1 MNLVIVESPAKAKTI
16 NKYLGD
22 DYIVLASYGHIRDL
36 PSKNGSVDPENDF
49 KMEWEVDSFS
59 KKYLKDITDA
69 AKNSSKIILATDPD
83 REGEAI
89 AWHVKEYL
97 NEKKLIKDKH
107 VERVVFNEIT
117 KKAVINGI
125 ENPRQIEPLLVD
137 AYMARRAL
145 DYLVGFNISPILWT
159 KLPGSKSA
167 GRVQSVALK
176 LITEREHEIEL
187 FNPQEFWTLSVK
199 FTDNNKNQLLSSI
212 TQLDGSKIE
221 KFSFKDKAEIDKAI
235 KDFKSKK
242 FIITDISSKVVNRNP
257 LGPFT
262 TSTLQQVASGKLGF
276 GASRTMQIAQ
286 KLYQGIEIEGETIG
300 LITYMRTDGTN
311 LSSDAIDSFRSYI
324 KNEFGKEYLPETSIN
339 YTGKK
344 AKNAQ
349 EAHEAIRPTDIMRTP
364 DIIKKY
370 LSPDQNKLYDL
381 IWCRALSSQMET
393 AKFDRNTITISTEDN
408 QTKCKA
414 SGSVIK
420 FDGFLKILKDNK
432 KDEDEEILP
441 KMTKGPVNIEAL
453 LDEQHFTQ
461 PPPRY
466 SEASLV
472 KKLEELGIGR
482 PSTYASIISVISTR
496 GYAEAINKRFH
507 PTDRGKLIS
516 AFLEKLFS
524 KYVDYNFTA
533 SLENQLD
540 EITTGKEGWLKVL
553 EMFWKDFNQN
563 VSAVKEKRTREVL
576 DLLNE
581 SLGSLIFERGK
592 DGNVDR
598 NCKLCDTGSLSLK
611 NSFRGGAFIGC
622 SNYPD
627 CKFTRPL
634 SKAKAAA
641 QSQLAEPKF
650 IGKHD
655 NGNDMFLKNGRFGP
669 YIQYEKNEEIAEKI
683 IESKKKK
690 KKKKKNDKPD
700 NNFKNVSIPK
710 GVTLESVDLDRAKF
724 LCSLP
729 KILGIN
735 PENQKDIILNSGR
748 FGPYLKCENKSARI
762 ENVEEIFSI
771 GLNRAISLIAE
782 AKPGRMSSSIIKDL
796 GEHPE
801 DKKPVRIMKG
811 QYGPYIKYKSLNA
824 TIPEEKDPLE
834 INMEEAL
841 ILIEKRKEYDKTKKI
856 KNEEKNEKINNIDY
870 VFKYSFMFIY

>member
-22 DYIVLASYGHIRDL
+22 KYRVLASYGHIRDL
-36 PSKNGSVDPENDF
+36 PSKNGSVDPDQDF

-59 KKYLKDITDA
+59 KKYLKEITDA
-69 AKNSSKIILATDPD
+69 AKDSSKIILATDPD

-97 NEKKLIKDKH
+97 NEKKLLKDKE

-117 KKAVINGI
+117 KKAVIHGI

-176 LITEREHEIEL
+176 LITEREHEIES
-187 FNPQEFWTLSVK
+187 FNPEEFWTLSIK
-199 FTDNNKNQLLSSI
+199 FSDNKNQDI
-212 TQLDGSKIE
+212 IANINQFENNKIE
-221 KFSFKDKAEIDKAI
+221 KFSFRTKEDISKAI
-235 KDFKSKK
+235 SIINKKK
-242 FIITDISSKVVNRNP
+242 FNITDISSKIVSRNP
-257 LGPFT
+257 SGPFT
-262 TSTLQQVASGKLGF
+262 TSTLQQTASSRLGF

-311 LSSDAIDSFRSYI
+311 ISKDAVSTFRDYI
-324 KNEFGKEYLPETSIN
+324 KKEIGNEYLPENPLN
-339 YTGKK
+339 YSGKK

-349 EAHEAIRPTDIMRTP
+349 EAHEAIRPTDIIRTP
-364 DIIKKY
+364 KSVKKY
-370 LSPDQNKLYDL
+370 LSPDQNKLYDM
-381 IWCRALSSQMET
+381 IWCRSLSSQMET
-393 AKFDRNTITISTEDN
+393 AKFDRNTITITSDDN
-408 QTKCKA
+408 DTICKA
-414 SGSVIK
+414 SGSVLK
-420 FDGFLKILKDNK
+420 FDGFLKIYNNPN
-432 KDEDEEILP
+432 KDEDENILP
-441 KMTKGPVNIEAL
+441 QMAKGPVNIEAL
-453 LDEQHFTQ
+453 IDEQHFTQ

-482 PSTYASIISVISTR
+482 PSTYASIISTIANR
-496 GYAEAINKRFH
+496 GYAEILNKRFF

-533 SLENQLD
+533 GLEDQLD
-540 EITTGKEGWLKVL
+540 GITTGKESWIKVL
-553 EMFWKDFNQN
+553 ELFWKDFNNN
-563 VSAVKEKRTREVL
+563 VTKVKEKRTREVL
-576 DLLNE
+576 DLLND
-581 SLGSLIFERGK
+581 SLGDLVFDK
-592 DGNVDR
+592 DKQGNIVR
-598 NCKLCDTGSLSLK
+598 KCQLCDTGTLSLK

-622 SNYPD
+622 SNYPE

-641 QSQLAEPKF
+641 QAQLAEPKF
-650 IGKHD
+650 IGKHE
-655 NGNDMFLKNGRFGP
+655 NGNDIFLKNGRFGP
-669 YIQYEKNEEIAEKI
+669 YLQYERIKEDIDEEKPL
-683 IESKKKK
+683 KKKK
-690 KKKKKNDKPD
+690 KTKKIKSDINELL
-700 NNFKNVSIPK
+700 KNVSIPK
-710 GVTLESVDLDRAKF
+710 GLELETIDLEKAQF

-729 KILGIN
+729 KSLGIN
-735 PENQKDIILNSGR
+735 PDNQKEITLNTGR

-762 ENVEEIFSI
+762 ENIDEIFSI
-771 GLNRAISLIAE
+771 GLNRAITLIAE

-824 TIPEEKDPLE
+824 TIPEEKDPTELT
-834 INMEEAL
+834 MEEAL
-841 ILIEKRKEYDKTKKI
+841 ILIEKRKEYDKNKKS
-856 KNEEKNEKINNIDY
+856 KKK
-870 VFKYSFMFIY
+870 KK

>member
-22 DYIVLASYGHIRDL
+22 NYIVLASYGHIRDL
-36 PSKNGSVDPENDF
+36 PSKNGSVDPDNNF
-49 KMEWEVDSFS
+49 KMEWQVDKFS
-59 KKYLKDITDA
+59 RKYLKEITDA
-69 AKNSSKIILATDPD
+69 AKISSKIILATDPD

-117 KKAVINGI
+117 KKAIIYGI

-187 FNPQEFWTLSVK
+187 FNPEEFWTLSVQ
-199 FTDNNKNQLLSSI
+199 FNDSDKNSLLASI
-212 TQLDGSKIE
+212 TQLNNKKIE
-221 KFSFKDKAEIDKAI
+221 KFSFKNKAEIDKAI
-235 KDFKSKK
+235 DEVKSKK
-242 FIITDISSKVVNRNP
+242 FQINDISSKVISRNP
-257 LGPFT
+257 SGPFT
-262 TSTLQQVASGKLGF
+262 TSTLQQVSSGKLGF
-276 GASRTMQIAQ
+276 GASHTMQIAQ
-286 KLYQGIEIEGETIG
+286 KLYQGIEINGETIG

-311 LSSDAIDSFRSYI
+311 LSTDAIDTFRNYI
-324 KNEFGKEYLPETSIN
+324 KEEFGAEYVPDNPAS
-339 YTGKK
+339 YSGKK

-349 EAHEAIRPTDIMRTP
+349 EAHEAIRPTDIIRAP
-364 DIIKKY
+364 DKLKKY
-370 LSPDQNKLYDL
+370 LNADQYKLYNL
-381 IWCRALSSQMET
+381 IWSRALSSQMKP
-393 AKFDRNTITISTEDN
+393 AQFDRNTITIGSNDN
-408 QTKCKA
+408 GTTCKA

-420 FDGFLKILKDNK
+420 FDGFLKVMKDNK
-432 KDEDEEILP
+432 KDDDEEFLP
-441 KMTKGPVNIEAL
+441 EMKSGPVNIEAL

-461 PPPRY
+461 PAPRY

-472 KKLEELGIGR
+472 KKLEDLGIGR

-496 GYAEAINKRFH
+496 GYVEFINKKFH

-533 SLENQLD
+533 ELENRLD
-540 EITTGKEGWLKVL
+540 DITNGKEGWIKVL
-553 EMFWKDFNQN
+553 EDFWKDFNQN
-563 VSAVKEKRTREVL
+563 VCEVKEKRTREVL
-576 DLLNE
+576 DLLND
-581 SLGSLIFERGK
+581 SLGGLIFERDK
-592 DGNVDR
+592 DGNINR
-598 NCKLCDTGSLSLK
+598 ECKLCNNGSLSLK

-627 CKFTRPL
+627 CKFTRAL
-634 SKAKAAA
+634 SKAKGTTH
-641 QSQLAEPKF
+641 SQLVEPKF
-650 IGKHD
+650 IGKHE
-655 NGNDMFLKNGRFGP
+655 NGNDMYLKTGRFGP
-669 YIQYEKNEEIAEKI
+669 YIQYEKVKEIKDEAVTDT
-683 IESKKKK
+683 KKKK
-690 KKKKKNDKPD
+690 KIRKKKIPNEDGNLKNI
-700 NNFKNVSIPK
+700 SIPK
-710 GVTLESVDLDRAKF
+710 GITLESVNLERAKF

-729 KILGIN
+729 KSLGVN
-735 PENQKDIILNSGR
+735 PENQKDIMLNSGR

-771 GLNRAISLIAE
+771 GLNRAITLISE
-782 AKPGRMSSSIIKDL
+782 AKPGRVLISIIKDL

-801 DKKPVRIMKG
+801 DKKPVKVMKG
-811 QYGPYIKYKSLNA
+811 RYGPYIKYKSVNA
-824 TIPEEKDPLE
+824 PIPKEKDPLE
-834 INMEEAL
+834 LNMEEAI
-841 ILIEKRKEYDKTKKI
+841 ILIEKRKEYDKNKK
-856 KNEEKNEKINNIDY
+856 
-870 VFKYSFMFIY
+870 

>member
-22 DYIVLASYGHIRDL
+22 DYKVLASYGHIRDL
-36 PSKNGSVDPENDF
+36 PSKNGSVDPDQDF

-59 KKYLKDITDA
+59 KKYLKEITDA
-69 AKNSSKIILATDPD
+69 AKDSSKIILATDPD

-97 NEKKLIKDKH
+97 NEKKLLKDKEI
-107 VERVVFNEIT
+107 ERVVFNEIT
-117 KKAVINGI
+117 KKAVIQGI

-176 LITEREHEIEL
+176 LITEREHEIES
-187 FNPQEFWTLSVK
+187 FKPEEFWTLSIK
-199 FTDNNKNQLLSSI
+199 FTDEKNQNITASI
-212 TQLDGSKIE
+212 SQLDKTKIE
-221 KFSFKDKAEIDKAI
+221 KFSFRNKDEINIAVSKI
-235 KDFKSKK
+235 KKKK
-242 FIITDISSKVVNRNP
+242 FDITDISSKVINRNP
-257 LGPFT
+257 SGPFT
-262 TSTLQQVASGKLGF
+262 TSTLQQIASSRLGF

-311 LSSDAIDSFRSYI
+311 LSKDAVSTFRDYI
-324 KNEFGKEYLPETSIN
+324 QKEIGNEYLPKDPLN
-339 YTGKK
+339 YSGKK

-349 EAHEAIRPTDIMRTP
+349 EAHEAIRPTDIIRTP
-364 DIIKKY
+364 QSVKKY
-370 LSPDQNKLYDL
+370 LSTDQNRLYEL
-381 IWCRALSSQMET
+381 IWSRALSSQMES
-393 AKFDRNTITISTEDN
+393 AKFDRNTITITSDN
-408 QTKCKA
+408 NDTICKA
-414 SGSVIK
+414 SGSVLK
-420 FDGFLKILKDNK
+420 FDGFLKIYNNQSKDD
-432 KDEDEEILP
+432 DESVLP
-441 KMTKGPVNIEAL
+441 AVSKGPINIEAL

-461 PPPRY
+461 PPPRF

-482 PSTYASIISVISTR
+482 PSTYASIISTIANR
-496 GYAEAINKRFH
+496 GYAEILNKRFF

-533 SLENQLD
+533 GLEDQLD
-540 EITTGKEGWLKVL
+540 EITTGKESWIKVL
-553 EMFWKDFNQN
+553 ELFWKDFNNN
-563 VSAVKEKRTREVL
+563 VSEVKEKRTREVL
-576 DLLNE
+576 DLLND
-581 SLGSLIFERGK
+581 SLGELIFDK
-592 DGNVDR
+592 DNEGNVVR
-598 NCKLCDTGSLSLK
+598 KCQLCSSGTLSLK

-622 SNYPD
+622 SNYPE

-641 QSQLAEPKF
+641 QAQLAEPKL
-650 IGKHD
+650 IGKHE
-655 NGNDMFLKNGRFGP
+655 NGNDIYLKNGRFGP
-669 YIQYEKNEEIAEKI
+669 YLQYEKIPTDIELEKAT
-683 IESKKKK
+683 KKKK
-690 KKKKKNDKPD
+690 KTKKAKSDVNELLKNI
-700 NNFKNVSIPK
+700 SIPK
-710 GVTLESVDLDRAKF
+710 GLELKDIDIEKAKF

-729 KILGIN
+729 KSLGIN
-735 PENQKDIILNSGR
+735 PDNQKEITLNTGR

-762 ENVEEIFSI
+762 ENVEDIFSI
-771 GLNRAISLIAE
+771 GLNRAITLIAE
-782 AKPGRMSSSIIKDL
+782 AKPGRMSSSMIKDL

-801 DKKPVRIMKG
+801 DKKPVRVMKG

-824 TIPEEKDPLE
+824 TIPEEKDPTELT
-834 INMEEAL
+834 MEEAL
-841 ILIEKRKEYDKTKKI
+841 ILIEKRKEYDKTKKS
-856 KNEEKNEKINNIDY
+856 KKRKL
-870 VFKYSFMFIY
+870 K

>member
-16 NKYLGD
+16 NKYLGN

-36 PSKNGSVDPENDF
+36 PSKNGSVDPENNF

-59 KKYLKDITDA
+59 KKYLKEITDA
-69 AKNSSKIILATDPD
+69 AKDSSKIILATDPD

-97 NEKKLIKDKH
+97 NEKKLLKDKQ

-117 KKAVINGI
+117 KKAVTHGI
-125 ENPRQIEPLLVD
+125 DNPRQIEPLLVD

-187 FNPQEFWTLSVK
+187 FDPKEFWTLSIK
-199 FTDNNKNQLLSSI
+199 FNDKDNKSLIASIFQLK
-212 TQLDGSKIE
+212 DKKIE
-221 KFSFKDKAEIDKAI
+221 KFSFRNKNEIDKAI
-235 KDFKSKK
+235 DEVKSKK
-242 FIITDISSKVVNRNP
+242 FQISDISSKIVNRNP
-257 LGPFT
+257 SGPFT
-262 TSTLQQVASGKLGF
+262 TSTLQQVSSGRLNF

-286 KLYQGIEIEGETIG
+286 KLYQGIEIDGETIG

-311 LSSDAIDSFRSYI
+311 LSTDAVSSFRDYI
-324 KNEFGKEYLPETSIN
+324 KKEFGDDYLPENPLN
-339 YTGKK
+339 YSGKK

-349 EAHEAIRPTDIMRTP
+349 EAHEAIRPTDIMRAP
-364 DIIKKY
+364 DTLKKY
-370 LSPDQNKLYDL
+370 LSPDQHKLYDL
-381 IWCRALSSQMET
+381 IWSRALSSQMES
-393 AKFDRNTITISTEDN
+393 AKFDRNTITITSEDN
-408 QTKCKA
+408 ETICKA

-420 FDGFLKILKDNK
+420 FDGFLKVIKDNK
-432 KDEDEEILP
+432 KNDDEDILP
-441 KMTKGPVNIEAL
+441 EMSKGPVNIESL

-496 GYAEAINKRFH
+496 GYAETINKRFH

-533 SLENQLD
+533 ELENQLD
-540 EITTGKEGWLKVL
+540 EITTGKESWIKVL

-563 VSAVKEKRTREVL
+563 VIEVKEKRTREVL
-576 DLLNE
+576 DLLND
-581 SLGSLIFERGK
+581 SLGSLIFERDK
-592 DGNVDR
+592 EGNINR
-598 NCKLCDTGSLSLK
+598 KCQLCENGSLSLK

-622 SNYPD
+622 SNYPE

-634 SKAKAAA
+634 SKAKAAQ
-641 QSQLAEPKF
+641 QSQLAEPKL
-650 IGKHD
+650 IGKHE

-669 YIQYEKNEEIAEKI
+669 YIQYEIIPEVNEEPV
-683 IESKKKK
+683 KKKK
-690 KKKKKNDKPD
+690 VKKKKNQKE
-700 NNFKNVSIPK
+700 NNNLKNISIPK
-710 GVTLESVDLDRAKF
+710 GIELDTINLERAKF

-729 KILGIN
+729 KSLGIN
-735 PENQKDIILNSGR
+735 PENQKEILLNSGR

-771 GLNRAISLIAE
+771 GLNRAITLIAE
-782 AKPGRMSSSIIKDL
+782 AKPGRISSSMIKDL

-824 TIPEEKDPLE
+824 TIPEEKDPSELT
-834 INMEEAL
+834 MEEAL
-841 ILIEKRKEYDKTKKI
+841 ILIEKRKEYDKSKKR
-856 KNEEKNEKINNIDY
+856 KKK
-870 VFKYSFMFIY
+870 

>member
-22 DYIVLASYGHIRDL
+22 NYTVLASYGHIRDL
-36 PSKNGSVDPENDF
+36 PSKNGSVDPEQNF
-49 KMEWEVDSFS
+49 RMEWEVDSFS
-59 KKYLKDITDA
+59 KKYLKEITDV
-69 AKNSSKIILATDPD
+69 AKESSKIILATDPD

-97 NEKKLIKDKH
+97 NDKKLLKDKEI
-107 VERVVFNEIT
+107 ERVVFNEIT
-117 KKAVINGI
+117 KKAVIHGI

-176 LITEREHEIEL
+176 LITEREHEIES
-187 FNPQEFWTLSVK
+187 FNPEEFWTLSIK
-199 FTDNNKNQLLSSI
+199 FNDNNNNSITSSI
-212 TQLDGSKIE
+212 SQLDGEKIE
-221 KFSFKDKAEIDKAI
+221 KFSFRNKDEINKAI
-235 KDFKSKK
+235 ENIKNKK
-242 FIITDISSKVVNRNP
+242 FSITDISSKVVSRNP
-257 LGPFT
+257 SGPFT
-262 TSTLQQVASGKLGF
+262 TSTLQQTASSRLGF

-286 KLYQGIEIEGETIG
+286 KLYQGIEIEGETVG

-311 LSSDAIDSFRSYI
+311 LSVDAVKSFRDYI
-324 KNEFGKEYLPETSIN
+324 ESDLGKEYLPENPLN
-339 YTGKK
+339 YSGKK

-349 EAHEAIRPTDIMRTP
+349 EAHEAIRPTEINRTP
-364 DIIKKY
+364 SSIKKY
-370 LSPDQNKLYDL
+370 LSTDQIKLYDL
-381 IWCRALSSQMET
+381 IWSRALSSQMES
-393 AKFDRNTITISTEDN
+393 AKFDRNTITINSDDSKTI
-408 QTKCKA
+408 CKS
-414 SGSVIK
+414 SGSVLK
-420 FDGFLKILKDNK
+420 FDGFLKIYSSQSKDD
-432 KDEDEEILP
+432 DEDILP
-441 KMTKGPVNIEAL
+441 QMSKGPINIEAL
-453 LDEQHFTQ
+453 IDEQHYTQ

-482 PSTYASIISVISTR
+482 PSTYASIISTIANR
-496 GYAEAINKRFH
+496 GYAEITNKRFF

-533 SLENQLD
+533 GLEDQLD
-540 EITTGKEGWLKVL
+540 EITSGKESWVKVL
-553 EMFWKDFNQN
+553 EMFWKDFNNN
-563 VSAVKEKRTREVL
+563 VSEVKEKRTREVL
-576 DLLNE
+576 DLLND
-581 SLGSLIFERGK
+581 SLGELIFEKNNDGK
-592 DGNVDR
+592 IDR
-598 NCKLCDTGSLSLK
+598 NCKLCNEGTLSLK

-627 CKFTRPL
+627 CKYTRPL

-641 QSQLAEPKF
+641 QAQLAEPKF

-655 NGNDMFLKNGRFGP
+655 NGNDIYLKNGRFGP
-669 YIQYEKNEEIAEKI
+669 YLQYEINPEDIEEKT
-683 IESKKKK
+683 SKKRKTKKKK
-690 KKKKKNDKPD
+690 DENE
-700 NNFKNVSIPK
+700 NLKNVSIPK
-710 GVTLESVDLDRAKF
+710 GIDLKDVDLDKAKF

-729 KILGIN
+729 KNLGVN
-735 PENQKDIILNSGR
+735 PDNQKDILLNTGR
-748 FGPYLKCENKSARI
+748 YGPYLKCDNKSARI
-762 ENVEEIFSI
+762 ENIDEIFSI
-771 GLNRAISLIAE
+771 GLNRAITLIAE

-824 TIPEEKDPLE
+824 TIPEEKDPAELT
-834 INMEEAL
+834 MEEAL
-841 ILIEKRKEYDKTKKI
+841 ILIEKRKEYDKNKKS
-856 KNEEKNEKINNIDY
+856 KKRKS
-870 VFKYSFMFIY
+870 K

>member
-22 DYIVLASYGHIRDL
+22 DYKVLASYGHIRDL
-36 PSKNGSVDPENDF
+36 PSKNGSVDPDQNF
-49 KMEWEVDSFS
+49 KMEWEIDSFS
-59 KKYLKDITDA
+59 KKYLKEITDA
-69 AKNSSKIILATDPD
+69 AKGSSKIILATDPD

-97 NEKKLIKDKH
+97 NEKKLLKDKEI
-107 VERVVFNEIT
+107 ERVVFNEIT
-117 KKAVINGI
+117 KKAVIQGI

-176 LITEREHEIEL
+176 LITEREHEIES
-187 FNPQEFWTLSVK
+187 FKPEEFWTLDIK
-199 FTDNNKNQLLSSI
+199 FKDQNNQKITASINMLDNN
-212 TQLDGSKIE
+212 KIE
-221 KFSFKDKAEIDKAI
+221 KFSFKNKDEINKATEAI
-235 KDFKSKK
+235 NKKK
-242 FIITDISSKVVNRNP
+242 FSITDISSKVINRNP
-257 LGPFT
+257 SGPFT
-262 TSTLQQVASGKLGF
+262 TSTLQQTASSRLGF

-311 LSSDAIDSFRSYI
+311 LSKDAVSSFRDYI
-324 KNEFGKEYLPETSIN
+324 QKEIGNEYLPKDALN
-339 YTGKK
+339 YSGKK

-349 EAHEAIRPTDIMRTP
+349 EAHEAIRPTDIIRTP
-364 DIIKKY
+364 QNVKKY
-370 LSPDQNKLYDL
+370 LSTDQNKLYEL
-381 IWCRALSSQMET
+381 IWSKALSSQMES
-393 AKFDRNTITISTEDN
+393 AKFDRNTITITSDN
-408 QTKCKA
+408 NDTICKT
-414 SGSVIK
+414 SGSVLK
-420 FDGFLKILKDNK
+420 FDGFLRIYNNQSKDD
-432 KDEDEEILP
+432 DESILP
-441 KMTKGPVNIEAL
+441 SVSKGPINIEAL
-453 LDEQHFTQ
+453 LDEQHYTQ

-482 PSTYASIISVISTR
+482 PSTYASIISTIANR
-496 GYAEAINKRFH
+496 GYAEILNKRFF

-533 SLENQLD
+533 GLEDQLD
-540 EITTGKEGWLKVL
+540 EITSGRESWIKVL
-553 EMFWKDFNQN
+553 ELFWKDFNNN
-563 VSAVKEKRTREVL
+563 VSEVKEKRTREVL
-576 DLLNE
+576 DLLND
-581 SLGSLIFERGK
+581 SLGELIFDK
-592 DGNVDR
+592 DNEGNVVR
-598 NCKLCDTGSLSLK
+598 KCQLCNTGILSLK

-622 SNYPD
+622 SNYPE

-641 QSQLAEPKF
+641 QAQLAEPKF
-650 IGKHD
+650 IGKHE
-655 NGNDMFLKNGRFGP
+655 NGNDIYLKNGRFGP
-669 YIQYEKNEEIAEKI
+669 YLQYEKIPSDIEMEKI
-683 IESKKKK
+683 SKKKK
-690 KKKKKNDKPD
+690 KNKKLKSDVNELL
-700 NNFKNVSIPK
+700 KNVSIPK
-710 GVTLESVDLDRAKF
+710 GLELENIDLEKAKF

-729 KILGIN
+729 KSLGIN
-735 PENQKDIILNSGR
+735 PDNQKEITLNTGR

-762 ENVEEIFSI
+762 ENIEEIFSI
-771 GLNRAISLIAE
+771 GLNRAITLIAE
-782 AKPGRMSSSIIKDL
+782 AKPGRMSSSLIKDL

-824 TIPEEKDPLE
+824 TIPEEKDPTELT
-834 INMEEAL
+834 MEEAL
-841 ILIEKRKEYDKTKKI
+841 ILIEKRKEYDKNKRTRKK
-856 KNEEKNEKINNIDY
+856 NDL
-870 VFKYSFMFIY
+870 

>member
-22 DYIVLASYGHIRDL
+22 NYTVLASYGHIRDL
-36 PSKNGSVDPENDF
+36 PSKNGSVDPDHNF

-59 KKYLKDITDA
+59 KKYLKEITDA
-69 AKNSSKIILATDPD
+69 AKDSSKIILATDPD

-97 NEKKLIKDKH
+97 NEKKLLKDKEI
-107 VERVVFNEIT
+107 ERVVFNEIT
-117 KKAVINGI
+117 KKAVIQGI

-176 LITEREHEIEL
+176 LITEREHAIES
-187 FNPQEFWTLSVK
+187 FKPEEFWTLSIK
-199 FTDNNKNQLLSSI
+199 FADTANQNFTASISQLDNN
-212 TQLDGSKIE
+212 KIE
-221 KFSFKDKAEIDKAI
+221 KFSFRNKEEINKAI
-235 KDFKSKK
+235 SSINKKK
-242 FIITDISSKVVNRNP
+242 FSITDISSKIVNRNP
-257 LGPFT
+257 SGPFT
-262 TSTLQQVASGKLGF
+262 TSTLQQTASSRLGF

-286 KLYQGIEIEGETIG
+286 KLYQGIEMEGETIG

-311 LSSDAIDSFRSYI
+311 LSKDAVTSFRNYI
-324 KNEFGKEYLPETSIN
+324 QKEIGNEYLPKDVLN
-339 YTGKK
+339 YSGKK

-349 EAHEAIRPTDIMRTP
+349 EAHEAIRPTDIIRTP
-364 DIIKKY
+364 QSVKKY
-370 LSPDQNKLYDL
+370 LSTDQNKLYDL
-381 IWCRALSSQMET
+381 IWSRALSSQMES
-393 AKFDRNTITISTEDN
+393 AKFDRNTITITSDN
-408 QTKCKA
+408 NDTICKA
-414 SGSVIK
+414 SGSVLK
-420 FDGFLKILKDNK
+420 FDGFLKIYNNQSKDD
-432 KDEDEEILP
+432 DENILP
-441 KMTKGPVNIEAL
+441 AVSKGPINIEAL
-453 LDEQHFTQ
+453 IDEQHYTQ

-482 PSTYASIISVISTR
+482 PSTYASIISTIANR
-496 GYAEAINKRFH
+496 GYAEILNKRFF

-533 SLENQLD
+533 GLEDQLD
-540 EITTGKEGWLKVL
+540 EITTGKESWIKVL
-553 EMFWKDFNQN
+553 ELFWKDFNNN
-563 VSAVKEKRTREVL
+563 VSEVKEKRTREVL
-576 DLLNE
+576 DLLND
-581 SLGSLIFERGK
+581 SLGELIFDK
-592 DGNVDR
+592 DNEGNVVR
-598 NCKLCDTGSLSLK
+598 KCQLCSSGTLSLK

-622 SNYPD
+622 SNYPE

-641 QSQLAEPKF
+641 QAQLAEPKF
-650 IGKHD
+650 IGKHE
-655 NGNDMFLKNGRFGP
+655 NGNDIYLKNGRFGP
-669 YIQYEKNEEIAEKI
+669 YLQYEKIPSDIEVEKI
-683 IESKKKK
+683 SKKKK
-690 KKKKKNDKPD
+690 KTKKLKSDVNELL
-700 NNFKNVSIPK
+700 KNVSIPK
-710 GVTLESVDLDRAKF
+710 GLELESINLEKAQF

-729 KILGIN
+729 KSLGIN
-735 PENQKDIILNSGR
+735 PDNQKDITLNVGR

-771 GLNRAISLIAE
+771 GLNRAITLIAE
-782 AKPGRMSSSIIKDL
+782 AKPGRMSSSMIKDL

-801 DKKPVRIMKG
+801 DKKPVRVMKG

-824 TIPEEKDPLE
+824 TIPEEKDPTELT
-834 INMEEAL
+834 MEEAL
-841 ILIEKRKEYDKTKKI
+841 ILIEKRKEYDKTKKS
-856 KNEEKNEKINNIDY
+856 KKRKL
-870 VFKYSFMFIY
+870 K